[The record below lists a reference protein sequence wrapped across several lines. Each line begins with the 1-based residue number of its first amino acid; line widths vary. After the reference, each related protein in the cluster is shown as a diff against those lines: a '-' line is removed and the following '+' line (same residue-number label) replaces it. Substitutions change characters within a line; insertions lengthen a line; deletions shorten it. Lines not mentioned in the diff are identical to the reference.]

1 MKFYNNALVI
11 LFLAIAIIAC
21 KKSALDYVN
30 EDIPATGGGVMLT
43 KGNFMR
49 SSHATSGTARI
60 VKDSNDRRFLVFE
73 NFSTDNGPDLRVRL
87 SKNTSAAQYQE
98 VARLTAVAGNFSYE
112 LAANIDPTVYNH
124 VLIWCEDFSVLFG
137 YAILQ

>member
-1 MKFYNNALVI
+1 MKLFCHVALV
-11 LFLAIAIIAC
+11 LLLAITLMAC

-30 EDIPATGGGVMLT
+30 EDIPVSGGVMLT

-49 SSHATSGTARI
+49 SSHSTSGTARI
-60 VKDSNDRRFLVFE
+60 VKDSANRRFLVFE
-73 NFSTDNGPDLRVRL
+73 NFSTDNGPDLRVWL

-98 VARLTAVAGNFSYE
+98 VGKLTAVAGNFSYE
-112 LAANIDPTVYNH
+112 LAANIDPVLYNH

-137 YAILQ
+137 YAVLK

>member
-1 MKFYNNALVI
+1 MKLFYNASLVVLLSMAL
-11 LFLAIAIIAC
+11 IAC

-30 EDIPATGGGVMLT
+30 EDIPAPGGLMLT
-43 KGNFMR
+43 KGNFIR
-49 SSHATSGTARI
+49 SSHATSGTVRI
-60 VKDSNDRRFLVFE
+60 VKDSSNRRFLVFE
-73 NFSTDNGPDLRVRL
+73 NFSTDNGPDLRVWL

-98 VARLTAVAGNFSYE
+98 VGKLTAVAGNFSYE
-112 LAANIDPTVYNH
+112 LTSNIDPAVYNH

>member
-1 MKFYNNALVI
+1 MKFYHNI
-11 LFLAIAIIAC
+11 LFIALFSLVLLAC

-30 EDIPATGGGVMLT
+30 ENTPAAGGVMQT

-49 SSHATSGTARI
+49 SSHSTSGIARI
-60 VKDSNDRRFLVFE
+60 VKDSANRGFLVFE
-73 NFSTDNGPDLRVRL
+73 NFSTDNGPDLRVWL

-98 VARLTAVAGNFSYE
+98 LGKLTAVSGNFSYE
-112 LAANIDPTVYNH
+112 LAANIDPAVYNH

-137 YAILQ
+137 YAVLQ

>member
-1 MKFYNNALVI
+1 MKFYYNTLLI
-11 LFLAIAIIAC
+11 LFLSIAVVAC

-30 EDIPATGGGVMLT
+30 EDIPAPGGVMLT

-49 SSHATSGTARI
+49 SSHPTSGTARI
-60 VKDSNDRRFLVFE
+60 VKDSSNRTFLIFE
-73 NFSTDNGPDLRVRL
+73 NFSTDNGPDLRVWL
-87 SKNTSAAQYQE
+87 SKNTSAAEYKE
-98 VARLTAVAGNFSYE
+98 VGRLTAVSGNFSYE

-124 VLIWCEDFSVLFG
+124 VLVWCEDFSVLFG